1 MFSNV
6 FSAKAPFSRS
16 RIAITNKAT
25 HQCGN
30 IYNNICGG
38 RTLYRL
44 ANLPGFPGNVP
55 GFEAVPGL
63 PGLLKKFPVSSFE
76 RKVIPVG
83 SFVPIS

>member
-1 MFSNV
+1 M
-6 FSAKAPFSRS
+6 
-16 RIAITNKAT
+16 TNMTFNFPQVNYIIDNGMLVGK
-25 HQCGN
+25 G
-30 IYNNICGG
+30 
-38 RTLYRL
+38 RL